1 MSEYWVSKKKYFCK
15 YCDIYIADDAPS
27 RRQHESGLRHKGN
40 LERYIR
46 GIYKAG
52 EKQKKDLEEEK
63 REMKR
68 VEQVRIIA
76 LYSARVI
83 LRIHNV
89 KQAAAAA
96 HAQDIAAGR
105 SKSSTPIV
113 STSSVAQKKP
123 AQKPANPFANYTTA
137 ASLGY
142 TDPDAERLA
151 AELERKRTQGVPG
164 EWEIVT
170 STPPPP
176 ASSTSP
182 EPPEA
187 TTSEAVPAE
196 AGTKRAAEAP
206 ADDDDT
212 RSFKLRKKTVN
223 MGELYDPDVIPIK
236 IKKKEEPKPEAEATP
251 PPVKSED
258 QQSASGQLKWKPTQW
273 KRPGD
278 SNPSTD
284 GTPVKAEEDE
294 AQTPS
299 KWAKPQWSA
308 PLPDLKQEDRK
319 NIFGNQEPEEQ
330 RLEIKE
336 EPDVKTEEGASE
348 LPAEAAPS
356 TTTGLFKKRKAPT
369 GAGRGRREI

>member
-68 VEQVRIIA
+68 VE
-76 LYSARVI
+76 
-83 LRIHNV
+83 
-89 KQAAAAA
+89 QAAAAA

-187 TTSEAVPAE
+187 TTSEAVPTE

-236 IKKKEEPKPEAEATP
+236 IKKKEEPKP
-251 PPVKSED
+251 
-258 QQSASGQLKWKPTQW
+258 
-273 KRPGD
+273 
-278 SNPSTD
+278 
-284 GTPVKAEEDE
+284 
-294 AQTPS
+294 
-299 KWAKPQWSA
+299 
-308 PLPDLKQEDRK
+308 
-319 NIFGNQEPEEQ
+319 IFGNQEPEEQ